1 MSSNGLRSL
10 FFAGLVLAAGRLP
23 AQAIVPGPQATP
35 SAAVQEFM
43 RAAADS
49 NLAGMAQLWGTS
61 KGPVAKTG
69 KPADFAKRIVI
80 MQAYLDGVSSKVLS
94 EVAADKPELRLVTT
108 ELARG
113 ECSVTLTVKAVKT
126 KGGWIVQDFDL
137 DQASQVNK
145 SCASQHDGGN
155 SFGG

>member
-1 MSSNGLRSL
+1 VSSNGLRSL
-10 FFAGLVLAAGRLP
+10 LTAGLVLAAGRLS
-23 AQAIVPGPQATP
+23 AQAVVTGPQATP

-49 NLAGMAQLWGTS
+49 NLVGMAELWGTA
-61 KGPVAKTG
+61 KGPVAKTR

-94 EVAADKPELRLVTT
+94 EVAASKPEMRLVTT

-113 ECSVTLTVKAVKT
+113 ECTVTLTVKAVKT
-126 KGGWIVQDFDL
+126 KGGWIVQEFDL

-145 SCASQHDGGN
+145 SCAGNHDGGN
-155 SFGG
+155 SIGG